1 MNSKSTLAEIEQ
13 FIKEF
18 ADESH
23 LYDSRFHVWESI
35 KVSEVDDELVLTGK
49 ASFSD
54 LHTQLERRFP
64 DQTVINS
71 LIELPNLQEE
81 YREKAY
87 GFVIQGYVN
96 LRREPNHRSEL
107 LSQLSLGWPIMLLE
121 VSGDWVRVVNHLDG
135 YYGWVHR
142 GGIWFCSEDELN
154 ELTQYLD
161 GTYPFNRGFTHIS
174 DTTGKRQAS
183 QIWIG
188 PGALVAAWDEM
199 PLLETIDSAKQVLHY
214 SMLADD
220 SVLMVESEDYDAIDK
235 IYIPLL
241 NEERTEMPSNPT
253 VYEYWLGTPYLWGGN
268 TMGGMDCS
276 GFIQLYALCNG
287 YFAPRDADRQY
298 RSSAVEQDLS
308 IDQLAEYDLLFFADP
323 GKKVSHVA
331 LHIGEGRFVH
341 ADSHLRHNSLNPA
354 HNDFAQNRLDTWVG
368 IGKMS
373 SFPKADLSALCDV
386 LFFPRSPLAKSQLCG
401 TEL

>member
-1 MNSKSTLAEIEQ
+1 MKPKSTLAEIEQ

-18 ADESH
+18 SDTFEHADT
-23 LYDSRFHVWESI
+23 RFEIWENVKFTQVGDNLI
-35 KVSEVDDELVLTGK
+35 LTGK
-49 ASFSD
+49 VAFTD
-54 LHTQLERRFP
+54 LFEQLERHFP
-64 DQTVINS
+64 DQTFING
-71 LIELPNLQEE
+71 LIELPNLPEE
-81 YREKAY
+81 FTEKEY

-107 LSQLSLGWPIMLLE
+107 LSQLSLGWPLMLLE
-121 VSGDWVRVVNHLDG
+121 VSGEWVRVVNHLDG

-142 GGIWFCSEDELN
+142 GGIWCCSEDEVN

-161 GTYPFNRGFTHIS
+161 GTYRISRGFTHIL
-174 DTTGKRQAS
+174 DTSGARQAS

-188 PGALVAAWDEM
+188 PGALIASWDEM
-199 PLLETIDSAKQVLHY
+199 PPLMTTDSVKQVLHY
-214 SMLADD
+214 SMLPDD
-220 SVLMVESEDYDAIDK
+220 SVIVVESEDYEAIDK

-241 NEERTEMPSNPT
+241 TEERTEMPINPNA
-253 VYEYWLGTPYLWGGN
+253 YELWMGTPYLWGGN

-308 IDQLAEYDLLFFADP
+308 IEQLAEYDLLFFADP

-341 ADSHLRHNSLNPA
+341 ADSHLRYNSLNPV
-354 HNDFAQNRLDTWVG
+354 HDDFAQKRLDTWVG
-368 IGKMS
+368 VGKMS
-373 SFPKADLSALCDV
+373 GFPTADLPALCDV
-386 LFFPRSPLAKSQLCG
+386 LFFRRSHFAKSQLCG
-401 TEL
+401 TEH